1 MAKKFEDWFVGQL
14 TDFFT
19 PSQPDNY
26 GDDPFDVMN
35 VDPTSTE
42 NVWKYQGF
50 VPVSEDDP
58 WADIMNAGGGQPTY
72 DIVNRMVW
80 DPSQTDGLA
89 APDTGMMGGVDIGI
103 PFVEA
108 GLEPVPAPWEVA
120 AAAVPVAKAA
130 MDRRGRNNAQAAA
143 QQRQAQ
149 EERVRTARAQR
160 AANILRNTAASG
172 TGPSQAYYEE
182 RFGARPQASRM
193 PVPQGTRLPASYVA
207 TGEYIPRS
215 TSMFTPPRVPGI
227 GVAPLEGE
235 VVRPQI
241 TTTKPPAQ
249 IEYRPSTPTQLKL
262 FNAAGLFAI
271 PGMYDTYQEFMDPT
285 RRPYDPIFNPYGAM

>member
-58 WADIMNAGGGQPTY
+58 WADIMNVGGGQPTY

-80 DPSQTDGLA
+80 DPSQTEGLA
-89 APDTGMMGGVDIGI
+89 APDTGMMASVDVGT

-108 GLEPVPAPWEVA
+108 GLEPVPPPWRSSPTHSPA
-120 AAAVPVAKAA
+120 A
-130 MDRRGRNNAQAAA
+130 
-143 QQRQAQ
+143 
-149 EERVRTARAQR
+149 
-160 AANILRNTAASG
+160 
-172 TGPSQAYYEE
+172 
-182 RFGARPQASRM
+182 
-193 PVPQGTRLPASYVA
+193 
-207 TGEYIPRS
+207 
-215 TSMFTPPRVPGI
+215 
-227 GVAPLEGE
+227 
-235 VVRPQI
+235 
-241 TTTKPPAQ
+241 
-249 IEYRPSTPTQLKL
+249 
-262 FNAAGLFAI
+262 
-271 PGMYDTYQEFMDPT
+271 
-285 RRPYDPIFNPYGAM
+285 